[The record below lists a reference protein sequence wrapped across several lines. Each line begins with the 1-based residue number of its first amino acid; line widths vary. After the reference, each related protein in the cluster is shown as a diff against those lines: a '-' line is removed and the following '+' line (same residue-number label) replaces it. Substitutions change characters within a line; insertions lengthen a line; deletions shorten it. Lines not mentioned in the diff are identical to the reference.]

1 MSLAWRYL
9 DIMKKCLSFTLWKEP
24 LIPFDYL
31 QKNNLLEAAQLN
43 LPHGQLGQ
51 VSELGRELRNV
62 GLELAVNFDP
72 DDELRNTGGY
82 WPYYADT
89 MIGLKRLDNIQACME
104 YVLKHQIPGDVI
116 ETGVWRGGACI
127 FMRAVL
133 EAHGVKDRKVYV
145 ADSFKGLP
153 APEIGG
159 CTQDNGDMLHS
170 YGYLAVSKN
179 DVQKR
184 FYEYGLL
191 DDQVEFLEGWFSE
204 TLPGAPI
211 TRLSILRLD
220 GDMYASTM
228 DVLTCL
234 YEKLSEGGFCI
245 VDDYTLE
252 GCRKAIE
259 DFRVGQG
266 ISSPLVPIDPYSV
279 YWQKGAS

>member
-1 MSLAWRYL
+1 MNLAQRYL

-43 LPHGQLGQ
+43 VPQGQLGQ
-51 VSELGRELRNV
+51 VRELGHELSKV

-72 DDELRNTGGY
+72 DDDLRQNGGY

-89 MIGLKRLDNIQACME
+89 MIGLKRLDNIQFCME
-104 YVLKHQIPGDVI
+104 YVLNHQIPGDFI

-133 EAHGVKDRKVYV
+133 EAYGIKDRMVYV

-153 APEIGG
+153 PPETGG
-159 CTQDNGDMLHS
+159 YTQDRGDILHS

-191 DDQVEFLEGWFSE
+191 DKQVAFLEGWFSE
-204 TLPGAPI
+204 TLPSAPI
-211 TRLSILRLD
+211 TKLSVLRLD

-228 DVLTCL
+228 DVLTSL
-234 YEKLSEGGFCI
+234 YEKLSDGGFCI

-259 DFRVGQG
+259 DFRASLG

-279 YWQKGAS
+279 YWQKGVF

>member
-1 MSLAWRYL
+1 MNIAWKYL
-9 DIMKKCLSFTLWKEP
+9 DIMKKCLSYTLWEEP
-24 LIPFDYL
+24 LIPFEFL
-31 QKNNLLEAAQLN
+31 QKNNMLESAKLN
-43 LPHGQLGQ
+43 LPSDQLGQ
-51 VSELGRELRNV
+51 VIEMVEHFRRV
-62 GLELAVNFDP
+62 GLELAVKFDP
-72 DDELRNTGGY
+72 DENLRKNGGY

-89 MIGLKRLDNIQACME
+89 MIGIKRLDNIQSCME
-104 YVLKHQIPGDVI
+104 YVLNHQIPGDFI

-133 EAHGVKDRKVYV
+133 EAYAIKDRKVYV

-153 APEIGG
+153 TGESGG
-159 CTQDNGDMLHS
+159 YLQDHGDPLHS
-170 YGYLAVSKN
+170 YEYLAVSKN
-179 DVQKR
+179 QVQKR

-191 DDQVEFLEGWFSE
+191 DEQVEFIEGWFSE

-211 TRLSILRLD
+211 TKLSLLRLD

-234 YEKLSEGGFCI
+234 YSKLSEGGFCI

-259 DFRVGQG
+259 DFRASQG
-266 ISSPLVPIDPYSV
+266 IVAPLITIDPYSV
-279 YWQKGAS
+279 YWQK